1 MAIVMNTSLTDALAS
16 RIQPKLVDIGWSI
29 GGEDSSPLSEYICL
43 MLVNG
48 KNQEQIAS
56 ELSGDLLG
64 LGPDDPSATEF
75 SKWLFEQVEALNSKF
90 SQEQVKVE
98 EKYEPPQPEKETY
111 HINGGVGDHEMGD
124 SMDSEQQQQD
134 GV

>member
-1 MAIVMNTSLTDALAS
+1 MALVMNTSLTDALAT

-43 MLVNG
+43 MIVNG

-64 LGPDDPSATEF
+64 LSPEDSSATEF
-75 SKWLFEQVEALNSKF
+75 SKWLFEQVDALKGSVPVGQQKTEPG
-90 SQEQVKVE
+90 SEQPAQQLPVSASL
-98 EKYEPPQPEKETY
+98 
-111 HINGGVGDHEMGD
+111 DHEMGD
-124 SMDSEQQQQD
+124 LMDEIPPQD

>member
-1 MAIVMNTSLTDALAS
+1 MALVMNTSLTDALAS

-75 SKWLFEQVEALNSKF
+75 SKWLFEQVETLGSGI
-90 SQEQVKVE
+90 SQEQTKVE
-98 EKYEPPQPEKETY
+98 EKYEPAKDVFQ
-111 HINGGVGDHEMGD
+111 NGNVVDQDMGD
-124 SMDSEQQQQD
+124 LMDGEHQQD

>member
-1 MAIVMNTSLTDALAS
+1 MALVMNTSLTDALAT

-75 SKWLFEQVEALNSKF
+75 SKWLFEQVEALSGKF
-90 SQEQVKVE
+90 SQEKSKVE
-98 EKYEPPQPEKETY
+98 EPVQPANQT
-111 HINGGVGDHEMGD
+111 NGNVADHEMGD
-124 SMDSEQQQQD
+124 LVDGEPQQD

>member
-1 MAIVMNTSLTDALAS
+1 MNTSLTDALAS

-75 SKWLFEQVEALNSKF
+75 SKWLFEQVETLSSKF
-90 SQEQVKVE
+90 SQEKNKAE
-98 EKYEPPQPEKETY
+98 EKYEPVQSPTNTY
-111 HINGGVGDHEMGD
+111 HTNGNVADLEMGD
-124 SMDSEQQQQD
+124 LMNGEPQQD

>member
-1 MAIVMNTSLTDALAS
+1 MALVMNTSLTDALAS

-75 SKWLFEQVEALNSKF
+75 SKWLFEQVETLGSGI
-90 SQEQVKVE
+90 SQEQIKVE
-98 EKYEPPQPEKETY
+98 ENHEPAQLAKDAY
-111 HINGGVGDHEMGD
+111 HTNGNAADQEMGD
-124 SMDSEQQQQD
+124 LMDGEHQQD

>member
-1 MAIVMNTSLTDALAS
+1 MALVMNTELTDALAS
-16 RIQPKLVDIGWSI
+16 CIQPKLVDIGWSI

-75 SKWLFEQVEALNSKF
+75 SKWLFEQVETLSNKL
-90 SQEQVKVE
+90 SQEKDKAE
-98 EKYEPPQPEKETY
+98 EKYEPVQSPTNTY
-111 HINGGVGDHEMGD
+111 HANGNVADLEMGD
-124 SMDSEQQQQD
+124 LMDGEPQQD

>member
-1 MAIVMNTSLTDALAS
+1 MALVMNTSLTDALAS

-75 SKWLFEQVEALNSKF
+75 SKWLFEQVETLSSKF
-90 SQEQVKVE
+90 SQEQNKAE
-98 EKYEPPQPEKETY
+98 EKYEPVQPVKDTY
-111 HINGGVGDHEMGD
+111 NINGNVADQEMGD
-124 SMDSEQQQQD
+124 LMNGEPQQD

>member
-1 MAIVMNTSLTDALAS
+1 MNTSLTDALAS

-75 SKWLFEQVEALNSKF
+75 SKWLFEQVETLGSGT
-90 SQEQVKVE
+90 SQEQIKVE
-98 EKYEPPQPEKETY
+98 EKYEPAELAKDAY
-111 HINGGVGDHEMGD
+111 HPNADQEMGD
-124 SMDSEQQQQD
+124 LMDGEHQQD

>member
-1 MAIVMNTSLTDALAS
+1 MALVMNTSLTDALAG

-75 SKWLFEQVEALNSKF
+75 SKWLFEQVETLSSKF
-90 SQEQVKVE
+90 SQEQTKVE
-98 EKYEPPQPEKETY
+98 EKYEPVEPAKDEY
-111 HINGGVGDHEMGD
+111 HMNGNVADHEMGD
-124 SMDSEQQQQD
+124 LVDGGLHQD

>member
-1 MAIVMNTSLTDALAS
+1 MALVMNTSLTDALAS

-64 LGPDDPSATEF
+64 LSPDDSSATEF
-75 SKWLFEQVEALNSKF
+75 SKWLFEQVDTLSSNS
-90 SQEQVKVE
+90 SSGQEKAE
-98 EKYEPPQPEKETY
+98 EKHEPAQSAKD
-111 HINGGVGDHEMGD
+111 GFADHDMGD
-124 SMDSEQQQQD
+124 MMDSDSQQD

>member
-1 MAIVMNTSLTDALAS
+1 MNTSLTDALAG

-75 SKWLFEQVEALNSKF
+75 SKWLFEQVETLSSKF
-90 SQEQVKVE
+90 SQEQTKEE
-98 EKYEPPQPEKETY
+98 EKYEPVEPEKDAYQT
-111 HINGGVGDHEMGD
+111 NGNVADHEMGD
-124 SMDSEQQQQD
+124 LMDGGSHQD